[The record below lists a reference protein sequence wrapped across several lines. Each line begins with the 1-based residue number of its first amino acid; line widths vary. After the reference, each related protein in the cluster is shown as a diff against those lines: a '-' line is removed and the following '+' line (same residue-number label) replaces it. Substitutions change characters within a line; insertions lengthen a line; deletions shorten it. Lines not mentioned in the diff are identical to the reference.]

1 MPCRPTVPGDKRND
15 MIGLIAWKKSFWI
28 GRKRKRT
35 PLPRNYDLGYPGK
48 ARDRLSRDRTEGT
61 RKKVVAVEVI
71 IREFFRWLDG
81 KQDQGRVNQEPVRRG
96 KESMRRGRSVFR
108 GRIRWVLSDKEK
120 SWIPFKLLL
129 MVGVLERQI
138 WSYSEKDR
146 KITKR
151 IPKSNMYFNGPS
163 QERQRILQLW
173 MLQKLMDLFEV
184 EQESRISQWESFLCI
199 QGIEMANHEEVM
211 FLATYP

>member
-1 MPCRPTVPGDKRND
+1 
-15 MIGLIAWKKSFWI
+15 
-28 GRKRKRT
+28 
-35 PLPRNYDLGYPGK
+35 
-48 ARDRLSRDRTEGT
+48 
-61 RKKVVAVEVI
+61 
-71 IREFFRWLDG
+71 
-81 KQDQGRVNQEPVRRG
+81 
-96 KESMRRGRSVFR
+96 MRRGRSVFR

-211 FLATYP
+211 FWRHILKGSMNSFRALASQLYFLNNIWQAVPLQLHILNVDVSERRILGQG